1 MRYDNSQPTTSGG
14 VNWQFTACSSTTSN
28 PIVGD
33 MVQLS
38 PPTLTQLDWA
48 STGEVKVKRALR
60 LAIAVK
66 FLNIGRS
73 FSYAD

>member
-1 MRYDNSQPTTSGG
+1 
-14 VNWQFTACSSTTSN
+14 
-28 PIVGD
+28 

-48 STGEVKVKRALR
+48 NTGEVKVIRAVR

-66 FLNIGRS
+66 LLNIG
-73 FSYAD
+73 

>member
-1 MRYDNSQPTTSGG
+1 
-14 VNWQFTACSSTTSN
+14 
-28 PIVGD
+28 

-48 STGEVKVKRALR
+48 NTGEAKVKRAVR

-66 FLNIGRS
+66 FLNIGR
-73 FSYAD
+73 FFLFIRG